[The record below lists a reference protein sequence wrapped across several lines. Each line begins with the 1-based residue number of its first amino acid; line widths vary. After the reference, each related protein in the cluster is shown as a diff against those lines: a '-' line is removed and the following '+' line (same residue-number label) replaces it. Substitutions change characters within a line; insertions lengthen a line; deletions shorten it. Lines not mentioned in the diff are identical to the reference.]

1 MAWIQLENAVNA
13 RDVGDLPT
21 DSGARTVPRRLL
33 RADNLQDLSPADI
46 TRLVDELG
54 VTTVIDLRST
64 SEVKQEGPAPMTA
77 VESVRHVY
85 LSVIPESLGMTD
97 AAADTTGDTTAD
109 AAAALAIN
117 RRRAAERAG
126 TELLLS
132 FYLGYLEDRPEN
144 VVEALREV
152 ATAPGAAL
160 VHCAAG
166 KDRTGVVVAMALT
179 VAGVPRDLVVAD
191 YLATGERIDL
201 VLDRLRSTPT
211 YAEDIDRLPASEHR
225 PREATM
231 RGFLARLDADHGG
244 VLGWLAEHGFGAE
257 DVKRLRDKLLE
268 V

>member
-21 DSGARTVPRRLL
+21 DSGARTVPRRLI
-33 RADNLQDLSPADI
+33 RTDNLQDLSPADI

-64 SEVKQEGPAPMTA
+64 SEVKQEGPGPLTA
-77 VESVRHVY
+77 VESVRHVH
-85 LSVIPESLGMTD
+85 LSVLPESLGMTD
-97 AAADTTGDTTAD
+97 AAADTAVHTA
-109 AAAALAIN
+109 AEALAIN
-117 RRRAAERAG
+117 RRRAAERDG

-179 VAGVPRDLVVAD
+179 VAGVPRDVVVAD
-191 YLATGERIDL
+191 YVATGERIDL

-211 YAEDIDRLPASEHR
+211 YAEDIDRLPAAEHS

-231 RGFLARLDADHGG
+231 QGFLARLDADHGG
-244 VLGWLAEHGFGAE
+244 VLGWLAAHGFGAE